1 MNLCKSQKRT
11 INLATAQ
18 IQDVWN
24 FIVNVSKTID
34 IAEVTVDALAAIT
47 QWSTN
52 KRGYRL
58 KNRFLWGI
66 RLLSDPR

>member
-1 MNLCKSQKRT
+1 
-11 INLATAQ
+11 
-18 IQDVWN
+18 
-24 FIVNVSKTID
+24 VNVSKTID

-58 KNRFLWGI
+58 KNRFL
-66 RLLSDPR
+66 